1 MRRSEVEF
9 ALDAM
14 GEVYEYLREFADDQ
28 DGRTNEEL
36 HLLMLVMSVTALIE
50 RDAIHE
56 HKMGRI
62 H

>member
-14 GEVYEYLREFADDQ
+14 GEVYEYLREFADDH

-50 RDAIHE
+50 RDAITE

>member
-1 MRRSEVEF
+1 MKRNEVDF

-14 GEVYEYLREFADDQ
+14 GELYEYLREYADEQ

-36 HLLMLVMSVTALIE
+36 HLLMLVMAVSALIE
-50 RDAIHE
+50 RDAIHD
-56 HKMGRI
+56 HKLARI

>member
-14 GEVYEYLREFADDQ
+14 GEVYEYLREFADDH

-50 RDAIHE
+50 RDAITE
-56 HKMGRI
+56 HQMGRI